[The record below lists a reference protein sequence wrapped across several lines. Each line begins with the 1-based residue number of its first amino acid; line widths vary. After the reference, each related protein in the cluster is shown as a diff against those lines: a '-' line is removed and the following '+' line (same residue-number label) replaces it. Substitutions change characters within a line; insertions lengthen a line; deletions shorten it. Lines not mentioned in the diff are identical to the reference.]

1 MFFPELDQIK
11 NLRKKLNL
19 TQKQLAKIANVSQ
32 ATIAKIEKGKLIPS
46 YSVAVSIFSA
56 LLNYSKSQNKQ
67 NKMLEIVAKDIMS
80 ENVIYANPDD
90 DIHNCIEKMI
100 KNNISQL
107 PVIDSKGFIL
117 GSITE
122 ENVLDFISNSN
133 KINKQKIT
141 AIDICDEIFP
151 IILETTNLN
160 AIIEL
165 LKKHKA
171 LLVSKKGKIVGIITK
186 SDIFKAKIQ

>member
-1 MFFPELDQIK
+1 MFFPELNQIK

-19 TQKQLAKIANVSQ
+19 TQKELAKIANVSQ

-46 YSVAVSIFSA
+46 YNVAISIFSA
-56 LLNYSKSQNKQ
+56 LMNYSKSNNKQ
-67 NKMLEIVAKDIMS
+67 NKMLEITAKDIMS

-90 DIHNCIEKMI
+90 DIQYCVEKMV
-100 KNNISQL
+100 KYNISQL
-107 PVIDSKGFIL
+107 PVIDSNGYVL

-122 ENVLDFISNSN
+122 ENVLDFIAKTNN
-133 KINKQKIT
+133 TKQKIT

-151 IILETTNLN
+151 IVVESTNLS

-186 SDIFKAKIQ
+186 SDIFKAKIE